1 MSGQSP
7 ESESPSAMGVGL
19 IRAIKI
25 ALAVFAVLIGVIGV
39 IVWMSGDPETVP
51 FDYEGFD

>member
-25 ALAVFAVLIGVIGV
+25 ALAVFAVGIGVIGV
-39 IVWMSGDPETVP
+39 IVWMSGDPETLP